1 MGALMG
7 ALFPTIRPSPGVSLL
22 GIGGEPR
29 RIERVLATV
38 RIVLAVSALV
48 AIYYDSTQPRRY
60 AGLAYALLLMY
71 VAYAIGIYTAIRR
84 RPVVSSQTSLGIH
97 AVDILFPSIISLF
110 TQGPNSPF
118 FLFFGFVLLAAAY
131 RWGMNKTLLTGAACI
146 AVLLAEAV
154 VLRSSSISN
163 LFEGQYDLN
172 TLIMRAAYLAIFA
185 FLIGYLAEQEK
196 RLRAQAFALTSV
208 SSKAR
213 FELGLKGTLRSVLHE
228 IVQLFRAQQAVLA
241 FEDAT
246 GAFLWKAGPE
256 STAEGLV
263 LTWRALDASERSR
276 YFFAL
281 PADTFRLSRTRGG
294 RTYDFVSDEDSPVA
308 RPSALPAS
316 FSSEHPFRIA
326 LVNSFAIEPAV
337 SARLFLFEP
346 HPGLSRRA
354 EVRFLRDL
362 IRHVAPAVYNIY
374 LLRRLRSRAAADER
388 ARVARD
394 LHDGVIQSLHA
405 IAFRLY
411 ALRIRASRHTQD
423 VPSELLDIQQL
434 VQREVSNLR
443 QLIQQLKPVDFDP
456 NRFVEWLSTIIDQ
469 YRQDT
474 GIGVRFISDVREL
487 VLPVEIAREV
497 AHIVRE
503 ALVNVARHS
512 GAEHVV
518 VRLSP
523 EKRAW
528 KLSIDDDGK
537 GFQFVGRFSLAQ
549 LENNRHGPTVI
560 KERVKALGGEL
571 TIDSRPGRGAR
582 LEIIFPQVK
591 TAAHA

>member
-1 MGALMG
+1 MG
-7 ALFPTIRPSPGVSLL
+7 ALFPTVRSSPGVSLL
-22 GIGGEPR
+22 GTGGEPR
-29 RIERVLATV
+29 RVERVLATV

-48 AIYYDSTQPRRY
+48 AVYYGSTQPSRY
-60 AGLAYALLLMY
+60 AGVADGLLLMY
-71 VAYAIGIYTAIRR
+71 AGYAVGVYIAIRR
-84 RPVVSSQTSLGIH
+84 SPVVSSRASLAIH
-97 AVDILFPSIISLF
+97 AIDILFPSIITLF
-110 TQGPNSPF
+110 TEGPNSPF

-131 RWGMNKTLLTGAACI
+131 RWGMVKTLVTGAACI
-146 AVLLAEAV
+146 VVLLTEAAT
-154 VLRSSSISN
+154 LRSGSITN
-163 LFEGQYDLN
+163 LLEGQYDVN
-172 TLIMRAAYLAIFA
+172 TLIMRASYLAIFA

-196 RLRAQAFALTSV
+196 RLRVQALALTSV

-213 FELGLKGTLRSVLHE
+213 FELGLKGTLRLVLHE

-241 FEDAT
+241 FEDLN
-246 GAFLWKAGPE
+246 GAFLWTAGPE

-263 LTWRALDASERSR
+263 LTWRALDPSERSR

-281 PADTFRLSRTRGG
+281 PADTLRLSRTRSG
-294 RTYDFVSDEDSPVA
+294 RTYDFVSDEDTPLV
-308 RPSALPAS
+308 RPSAVPAS
-316 FSSEHPFRIA
+316 FSSEYPFRIA
-326 LVNSFAIEPAV
+326 LVNSFVVEPAV

-346 HPGLSRRA
+346 HPGLGRKD

-362 IRHVAPAVYNIY
+362 TRYVAPAVYNIY

-411 ALRIRASRHTQD
+411 ALRVRAPRFPQD
-423 VPSELLDIQQL
+423 VPNELLDIQQL

-456 NRFVEWLSTIIDQ
+456 NRFIEWLSTVIDQ

-497 AHIVRE
+497 GHIVRE
-503 ALVNVARHS
+503 ALINVARHS

-560 KERVKALGGEL
+560 KERVKAIGGDL

>member
-1 MGALMG
+1 MG
-7 ALFPTIRPSPGVSLL
+7 ALFPTVRFSPGVALL

-29 RIERVLATV
+29 RVEGVLAKV
-38 RIVLAVSALV
+38 RIVLAVSALI
-48 AIYYDSTQPRRY
+48 AIYYDPTEPSRY
-60 AGLAYALLLMY
+60 ASLAYALLLMY
-71 VAYAIGIYTAIRR
+71 VAYAVGAYVAIRR
-84 RPVVSSQTSLGIH
+84 SAVVSPRTSLGVH

-110 TQGPNSPF
+110 TEGPNSPF

-131 RWGMNKTLLTGAACI
+131 RWGINKTLLTGAACI
-146 AVLLAEAV
+146 AVLLGQAAA
-154 VLRSSSISN
+154 LRFSSISN
-163 LFEGQYDLN
+163 LFQGQYDLN

-208 SSKAR
+208 SGKAR

-228 IVQLFRAQQAVLA
+228 ITQLFRAQHAILA

-256 STAEGLV
+256 STTEGLV
-263 LTWRALDASERSR
+263 LTWRALDTSERSR
-276 YFFAL
+276 YFFPL
-281 PADTFRLSRTRGG
+281 PADTLWLSRTRSG
-294 RTYDFVSDEDSPVA
+294 RTYDFVSDEDAPLA
-308 RPSALPAS
+308 RPSAVPGS
-316 FSSEHPFRIA
+316 FSSQHPFRTA
-326 LVNSFAIEPAV
+326 LVNSLAVEPAV
-337 SARLFLFEP
+337 LARLFLFEP
-346 HPGLSRRA
+346 LSGLGHRA

-362 IRHVAPAVYNIY
+362 TRYVAPVVYNIY

-411 ALRIRASRHTQD
+411 ALRVRAPQHPQD
-423 VPSELLDIQQL
+423 IPSELLEIQQL

-443 QLIQQLKPVDFDP
+443 QLIQQLKPMEFDP
-456 NRFVEWLSTIIDQ
+456 NRLIEWLSTVIDQ
-469 YRQDT
+469 YTQDT
-474 GIGVRFISDVREL
+474 GIRVRFISDVREL
-487 VLPVEIAREV
+487 VLPADVAHEV

-523 EKRAW
+523 EKHAW

-537 GFQFVGRFSLAQ
+537 GFRFVGRFSLAQ
-549 LENNRHGPTVI
+549 LDNNRDGPTVI
-560 KERVKALGGEL
+560 KERVKAIGGDL

-582 LEIIFPQVK
+582 LEIIFPQIK
-591 TAAHA
+591 TVVHA

>member
-1 MGALMG
+1 MGAMMG

-60 AGLAYALLLMY
+60 AGIAYALLLMY
-71 VAYAIGIYTAIRR
+71 VAYAVGVYIAIRR
-84 RPVVSSQTSLGIH
+84 RPVVSSQASLGIH
-97 AVDILFPSIISLF
+97 AIDILFPSIISLF
-110 TQGPNSPF
+110 TEGPNSPF

-163 LFEGQYDLN
+163 LFAGQYDLN

-213 FELGLKGTLRSVLHE
+213 FELGLRGTLRSVLHE
-228 IVQLFRAQQAVLA
+228 IVQLFRAQQAILA

-246 GAFLWKAGPE
+246 GAFLWKAGPQ

-263 LTWRALDASERSR
+263 LTWRALDPSERSR
-276 YFFAL
+276 YFFSL
-281 PADTFRLSRTRGG
+281 PADTIRLSRTRSG
-294 RTYDFVSDEDSPVA
+294 RAYDFVSDEDSPVA
-308 RPSALPAS
+308 RPSAVPAS

-346 HPGLSRRA
+346 HPGLGRRA

-456 NRFVEWLSTIIDQ
+456 NRFVEWLSTVIDQ

>member
-1 MGALMG
+1 MG
-7 ALFPTIRPSPGVSLL
+7 ALFPTVRPSSAGISLL

-60 AGLAYALLLMY
+60 ATLAYALLLMY
-71 VAYAIGIYTAIRR
+71 VAYAIGVYIAIPR
-84 RPVVSSQTSLGIH
+84 RPVVSNRTSLVIH
-97 AVDILFPSIISLF
+97 AIDILFPSIISLF
-110 TQGPNSPF
+110 TEGPNSPF

-146 AVLLAEAV
+146 AVLLAEAAA
-154 VLRSSSISN
+154 LRSSLIAN

-172 TLIMRAAYLAIFA
+172 SLIMRAAYLAIFA

-213 FELGLKGTLRSVLHE
+213 FELGLKATLRSVLHE

-241 FEDAT
+241 FEDAA

-263 LTWRALDASERSR
+263 LTWRALDTSERSR
-276 YFFAL
+276 YFFSL
-281 PADTFRLSRTRGG
+281 PADTLRLSRTRSG
-294 RTYDFVSDEDSPVA
+294 RGYDFVSDEDPPVP
-308 RPSALPAS
+308 RPSAVPTS
-316 FSSEHPFRIA
+316 FSSEHPFRTA
-326 LVNSFAIEPAV
+326 LVNSLTVEPAV

-346 HPGLSRRA
+346 HPGLGRKG

-362 IRHVAPAVYNIY
+362 TRYVGPVVYNVY

-411 ALRIRASRHTQD
+411 ALRVSAPRFPQD
-423 VPSELLDIQQL
+423 VPNELLDIQQL

-456 NRFVEWLSTIIDQ
+456 NRFVEWLSTVIDQ

-497 AHIVRE
+497 GHIVRE

-560 KERVKALGGEL
+560 KERVKAMGGEL

>member
-1 MGALMG
+1 MG
-7 ALFPTIRPSPGVSLL
+7 ALFPTVRSSPGVSLL
-22 GIGGEPR
+22 GTGGEPR
-29 RIERVLATV
+29 RVERVLATV

-48 AIYYDSTQPRRY
+48 AVYYGSTQPSRY
-60 AGLAYALLLMY
+60 AGVADGLLLMY
-71 VAYAIGIYTAIRR
+71 AGYAVGVYIAIRR
-84 RPVVSSQTSLGIH
+84 SSVVPSRAALAIH
-97 AVDILFPSIISLF
+97 AIDILFPSIITLF
-110 TQGPNSPF
+110 TEGPNSPF

-131 RWGMNKTLLTGAACI
+131 RWGMIKTLATGVACI
-146 AVLLAEAV
+146 VVLLTEAAT
-154 VLRSSSISN
+154 LRSGSITN
-163 LFEGQYDLN
+163 LLEGQYDVN
-172 TLIMRAAYLAIFA
+172 TLVMRAAYLAIFA

-196 RLRAQAFALTSV
+196 RLRVQALALTSV

-241 FEDAT
+241 FEDVS
-246 GAFLWKAGPE
+246 GAFLWTAGPE

-263 LTWRALDASERSR
+263 LTWRALDPSERSR

-281 PADTFRLSRTRGG
+281 PADTLRLSRTRSG
-294 RTYDFVSDEDSPVA
+294 RTYDFVSDEDAPVV
-308 RPSALPAS
+308 RPSAVPAG

-326 LVNSFAIEPAV
+326 LINSFVIEPAV

-346 HPGLSRRA
+346 HPGLGHKD

-362 IRHVAPAVYNIY
+362 TRYVAPAVYNIY

-411 ALRIRASRHTQD
+411 ALRVRAPRFPQD
-423 VPSELLDIQQL
+423 VPNELLDIQQL

-456 NRFVEWLSTIIDQ
+456 NRFIEWLSTVIDQ

-497 AHIVRE
+497 GHIVRE

-549 LENNRHGPTVI
+549 LDNNRHGPTVI
-560 KERVKALGGEL
+560 KERVKAIGGDL

>member
-1 MGALMG
+1 
-7 ALFPTIRPSPGVSLL
+7 
-22 GIGGEPR
+22 
-29 RIERVLATV
+29 
-38 RIVLAVSALV
+38 
-48 AIYYDSTQPRRY
+48 
-60 AGLAYALLLMY
+60 
-71 VAYAIGIYTAIRR
+71 
-84 RPVVSSQTSLGIH
+84 
-97 AVDILFPSIISLF
+97 
-110 TQGPNSPF
+110 
-118 FLFFGFVLLAAAY
+118 LLAAAY

-146 AVLLAEAV
+146 AVLLAEAAA
-154 VLRSSSISN
+154 LRSSSISN
-163 LFEGQYDLN
+163 LFAGQYDLN

-263 LTWRALDASERSR
+263 LTWRALDPSERSR

-281 PADTFRLSRTRGG
+281 PADTLRLSRTRGG
-294 RTYDFVSDEDSPVA
+294 RSYDFVSDEDSPVA
-308 RPSALPAS
+308 RPSAVPAS

-374 LLRRLRSRAAADER
+374 LLRSLRSRAAADER

-423 VPSELLDIQQL
+423 VPTELLDIQQL